1 MSKLKQPIELYD
13 QVILVL
19 LPSLNYSYYLG
30 TFIKYYKISQL
41 IHTQSIAN

>member
-19 LPSLNYSYYLG
+19 LPSLNYSYYL
-30 TFIKYYKISQL
+30 T
-41 IHTQSIAN
+41 

>member
-19 LPSLNYSYYLG
+19 LPSLG

>member
-19 LPSLNYSYYLG
+19 LLSLNYSYYLL
-30 TFIKYYKISQL
+30 ISL
-41 IHTQSIAN
+41 TG

>member
-19 LPSLNYSYYLG
+19 LPSLNYNSYYLL
-30 TFIKYYKISQL
+30 ISL
-41 IHTQSIAN
+41 TG

>member
-1 MSKLKQPIELYD
+1 MR
-13 QVILVL
+13 VIFNFILD
-19 LPSLNYSYYLG
+19 YSNKKEG

>member
-1 MSKLKQPIELYD
+1 MSKLKQPIALYD
-13 QVILVL
+13 QVI
-19 LPSLNYSYYLG
+19 LG

>member
-1 MSKLKQPIELYD
+1 MPDELYHKEHKF
-13 QVILVL
+13 II
-19 LPSLNYSYYLG
+19 LG

>member
-1 MSKLKQPIELYD
+1 MKERAFFISSWQYKICRQ
-13 QVILVL
+13 ILREQE
-19 LPSLNYSYYLG
+19 LG

>member
-19 LPSLNYSYYLG
+19 LPSLITAIIYL
-30 TFIKYYKISQL
+30 FL
-41 IHTQSIAN
+41 

>member
-19 LPSLNYSYYLG
+19 LPSLNCNYYLL
-30 TFIKYYKISQL
+30 ISL
-41 IHTQSIAN
+41 TG